1 MVYACSPK
9 TTPVTI
15 FSLQAMT
22 EKSGR
27 RGLGS
32 VLGSGGV
39 GVLCAFAA
47 ITGLGGWEWKGL
59 WKLGFLASFCT
70 KLSDT
75 ISSEIGKAYGKT
87 TSVHLL

>member
-1 MVYACSPK
+1 MFYACSPK
-9 TTPVTI
+9 TTLVTI

-32 VLGSGGV
+32 VLGSGAI

-47 ITGLGGWEWKGL
+47 ITGLGGWEWEGL
-59 WKLGFLASFCT
+59 WKLGFLTSFCT

>member
-1 MVYACSPK
+1 M
-9 TTPVTI
+9 TTLVTI

-32 VLGSGGV
+32 VLGSGAV
-39 GVLCAFAA
+39 GLLCAFAA
-47 ITGLGGWEWKGL
+47 IMGLGGWEREGL
-59 WKLGFLASFCT
+59 WKLGFLTSFCT